1 MKICGNEA
9 AYSLSLQDIQKAA
22 EKRAEEKLSPA
33 DDVGRRKRDEY
44 IPAEKET
51 PIGLYEPV
59 SDEEGNPALK
69 FDSPEDDKDGDR
81 KAEDED
87 KDGDKK
93 AKSEKCTCNTD
104 KVDREIKKLRE
115 KAERL
120 EQRLRAADGEKAETL
135 EKELSRVQTELAQK
149 DNDGYRRS
157 QAEFS

>member
-9 AYSLSLQDIQKAA
+9 AYSLSLQNIQKAA
-22 EKRAEEKLSPA
+22 EKRTEEKVSPEDA
-33 DDVGRRKRDEY
+33 AVKRKRDEY
-44 IPAEKET
+44 IPGEKET

-59 SDEEGNPALK
+59 PDEEGNPSLK
-69 FDSPEDDKDGDR
+69 FDSPDDGKDGDR
-81 KAEDED
+81 KAED

-104 KVDREIKKLRE
+104 KVDREIKKLKE
-115 KAERL
+115 KADQL
-120 EQRLRAADGEKAETL
+120 EQRLRAADGEKAEAL
-135 EKELSRVQTELAQK
+135 EKELARIQTELSQK